1 MSSPVCT
8 ESGFIGQS
16 QRCCSLASCAQ
27 CSGTDLLRTE
37 MRIAEGVGSERLGCC
52 RRSSYRTEYFGRLGM
67 VKVSL
72 GPVHFRTSMCPSARS
87 AVPLSTDIVRVA
99 QHV

>member
-1 MSSPVCT
+1 MFSPVCT

-16 QRCCSLASCAQ
+16 QHCSSLASCGQ

-52 RRSSYRTEYFGRLGM
+52 KRFLRAELDLNETRRHFADGPGAACAAGSSN
-67 VKVSL
+67 
-72 GPVHFRTSMCPSARS
+72 
-87 AVPLSTDIVRVA
+87 VRQCA
-99 QHV
+99 IKELDRQAPDRA

>member
-1 MSSPVCT
+1 MTVNKLRLILLKSMSSPVST

-52 RRSSYRTEYFGRLGM
+52 KRFLRAELNISEG
-67 VKVSL
+67 
-72 GPVHFRTSMCPSARS
+72 SAW
-87 AVPLSTDIVRVA
+87 
-99 QHV
+99 